1 MNNTQPIPTLHQ
13 ILDSAIILDES
24 LQKSIRQVRTL
35 RILDTPG
42 NPNSAIYTAA
52 AALSQTIMAAITQ
65 TQTLKNL
72 LTLGDK
78 IAPR

>member
-42 NPNSAIYTAA
+42 NANSAIYTAA

-78 IAPR
+78 IAPG